1 MPKQL
6 KTDKGRRRPFIATE
20 SMTLL
25 HLRFMVEVYM
35 KSLEKIVGE
44 EQEETEENRN
54 LFNQFR
60 NAHTCF
66 SVITDE
72 LVIRN
77 VLVRDDAAQTVLNA
91 TAYDNRHWP
100 KSLFKPQ

>member
-1 MPKQL
+1 MPKQP

-35 KSLEKIVGE
+35 KSLENIVNK
-44 EQEETEENRN
+44 ETEENDENRN
-54 LFNQFR
+54 YFNQFR

-66 SVITDE
+66 SVISDE
-72 LVIRN
+72 LDLRK
-77 VLVRDDAAQTVLNA
+77 VLNPESA
-91 TAYDNRHWP
+91 TETVQNAARYDDRHWP